1 MAVLPVYNILLAPDS
16 MLVVKSD
23 IYRNA
28 ISREPHIGDR
38 LTLVVV
44 KDSDS
49 GVSRLNAD
57 SFYPVGINGV
67 VTDVNSSGFMMI
79 ALENRVNIDN
89 VTIHADKTI
98 DLETRKRPD
107 IVDVDPE
114 DVNERFNQLKNAVNQ
129 FSEELNWEHSLRP
142 YTDAWKNINDAAV
155 TFSPWLSLDNAQR
168 YEILAEDSQQ
178 KRFDMLEKIIYENL
192 EIIKVRYKAHSAQE
206 TEYQRNYKEAAIRK
220 QMEYL
225 QQELDEMH
233 PDNISDIRRL
243 EIKLEESPMNETAKA
258 EGRRVL
264 KRIKSE
270 QMNSAET
277 GMLTDYLETLV
288 ALPWKS
294 AELEEID
301 LKAAREILDED
312 HYGLKKVKTRII
324 EQLAVMKLK
333 NMQAGS
339 ILLFV
344 GPPGTGKTSV
354 GQSIAKALGREYTR
368 ISLGGVRDEADIRGH
383 RRTYIGAMP
392 GRIIDSIRKCNSN
405 NPVMVLDEV
414 DKLMQSWNGDPSSA
428 LLEVLDPEQNST
440 FTDHY
445 LNVPYDLS
453 NVFFLCTANTVDTIP
468 EPLLNRMEVIDF
480 RGYSQPEKREIAKRH
495 LLPKALKAA
504 GLKAKQLKIS
514 DSAMDIIIS
523 EYTMESGV
531 RGLKKRLDSLCR
543 SAAVKIVE
551 NPDIKCL
558 RVSKKNVREL
568 IEDQPIHQ
576 KFVGDHT
583 RAGVVTGLAWTA
595 AGGAILYIETMLTP
609 GKGHITITGS
619 LGDVMK
625 ESAQIAVT
633 LVKNMYPESADLF
646 KKNDLHIH
654 VPDGAT
660 PKDGPSAG
668 ITLTTALSS
677 LVTGKAVSP
686 HIAMTG
692 EISLQGKVNPIG
704 GLPEKLMAA
713 RRAGVKEV
721 FIPKDNVGDLR
732 DVAEEVKEELK
743 IKSVENVEDVLK
755 DLGLK

>member
-16 MLVVKSD
+16 MLCVKSD
-23 IYRNA
+23 IYKNA
-28 ISREPHIGDR
+28 VLKEPHVGDR

-44 KDSDS
+44 KDPDS
-49 GVSRLNAD
+49 EVHELNSD

-67 VTDVNSSGFMMI
+67 ITDVNSSGFMMI

-89 VTIHADKTI
+89 VTVHKDKSI
-98 DLETRKRPD
+98 DLETRKRPE
-107 IVDVDPE
+107 IEDVDPE
-114 DVNERFNQLKNAVNQ
+114 EANKRFDQLKEAVNQ
-129 FSEELNWEHSLRP
+129 FSEELNWDRALRP
-142 YTDAWKNINDAAV
+142 YTEAWRNINEAAV
-155 TFSPWLSLDNAQR
+155 TFSPWLSLDNHER
-168 YEILAEDSQQ
+168 YEILEEDSQQ

-192 EIIKVRYKAHSAQE
+192 EIIKVKYKAHSAQE

-225 QQELDEMH
+225 QEELDELH
-233 PDNISDIRRL
+233 PDNISDVRRL
-243 EIKLEESPMNETAKA
+243 EMKLEESPMNESAKK

-264 KRIKSE
+264 KRIKGE

-277 GMLTDYLETLV
+277 GMLMDYLETLV
-288 ALPWKS
+288 GLPWESQKPK
-294 AELEEID
+294 EID
-301 LKAAREILDED
+301 LKAAKDVLDED

-333 NMQAGS
+333 NEEAGS

-354 GQSIAKALGREYTR
+354 GQSIARALGREYTR

-392 GRIIDSIRKCNSN
+392 GRIIDSIRKCSSN

-414 DKLMQSWNGDPSSA
+414 DKLMQSLNGDPASA
-428 LLEVLDPEQNST
+428 LLEVLDPEQNVT

-453 NVFFLCTANTVDTIP
+453 NVFFICTANTTETIP
-468 EPLLNRMEVIDF
+468 DPLLNRMEMIDF
-480 RGYSQPEKREIAKRH
+480 RGYTQTEKKEIAKRH
-495 LLPKALKAA
+495 LLPKALKAT
-504 GLKAKQLKIS
+504 GLQARQLKIS
-514 DSAMDIIIS
+514 DKALDIIIS

-543 SAAVKIVE
+543 RAAVKIVE
-551 NPDIKCL
+551 DKNVKTL
-558 RVSKKNVREL
+558 RVSSKNVRDL
-568 IEDQPIHQ
+568 IEDHPIHQ
-576 KFVGDHT
+576 KFVGDST
-583 RAGVVTGLAWTA
+583 RPGVITGLAWTSV
-595 AGGAILYIETMLTP
+595 GGAILYIETMFTP
-609 GKGHITITGS
+609 GKGGITITGQ

-633 LVKNMYPESADLF
+633 LVKNMFPGSAKLF
-646 KKNDLHIH
+646 KDNDLHIH

-668 ITLTTALSS
+668 ITLATALASMVS
-677 LVTGKAVSP
+677 GKAVSP
-686 HIAMTG
+686 HVAMTG

-704 GLPEKLMAA
+704 GIPEKLMAA
-713 RRAGVKEV
+713 KRSGVKKVFIPKENVEDLKDVAPEVRDELEIIPVTLVKEV
-721 FIPKDNVGDLR
+721 FDSLNLR
-732 DVAEEVKEELK
+732 
-743 IKSVENVEDVLK
+743 
-755 DLGLK
+755 